1 MTPEAAQLWTSVNSW
16 AWALALA
23 MASLVHGKAGS
34 VEGRGSLEAGELPIA
49 EKASCGAESEL

>member
-1 MTPEAAQLWTSVNSW
+1 MDICELG

-23 MASLVHGKAGS
+23 VASLVHGKAGS